1 MESHETLQSYFSPVQ
16 LVPRSFSPFFLKYY
30 LYLYDNCRFIY
41 FIVLVYMVDYA
52 DGGTELTQIKWLLV
66 MMRTI
71 KARGEKQPPY
81 HFFDVDEDA
90 SALFY

>member
-1 MESHETLQSYFSPVQ
+1 
-16 LVPRSFSPFFLKYY
+16 
-30 LYLYDNCRFIY
+30 
-41 FIVLVYMVDYA
+41 MVDYA